1 MASRDSPGPGAET
14 RYPSRAMSSSRRT
27 RQPAPKADKVR
38 SSEKI
43 ARAAVAHEGQAVL
56 GGEVK
61 LTLRVTL
68 SRAQGERLTA
78 RSISEGKNLNAP
90 VAEILEATPRS
101 D

>member
-1 MASRDSPGPGAET
+1 MRD
-14 RYPSRAMSSSRRT
+14 R
-27 RQPAPKADKVR
+27 
-38 SSEKI
+38 
-43 ARAAVAHEGQAVL
+43 AVL